1 MQTRSVNGPE
11 TSTVWQTVDWRQA
24 HRNVRNLRRRIYRA
38 SREKDYRKLRSLQKL
53 MLRSRSNALRSVRQ
67 VTQVNKGRH
76 TAGVD
81 RMLVKTSE
89 AKAQMVD
96 KVLSHQT
103 WRASPVKRVHIPK
116 ANGKLRPLGIPV
128 IFDRAVQAVVR
139 NALEPEWEARFEP
152 TSYGFRPGRGCH
164 DAIGMIF
171 GIARAGSRR
180 RWVLDADIE
189 GAFDNIGHDALLST
203 IEGFPARELVR
214 QWLKSGFVEK
224 GSLHATDSGTPQGGV
239 ISPLLANIALHGMEA
254 AVGIKR
260 IARGDNVGARAVVR
274 YADDFVVFCETEED
288 AIAAK
293 GDLGRW
299 LATRGLR
306 LSETKTRVVHITQGF
321 DFLGFN
327 VRQYPN
333 PNSSR
338 TGWKLLIKPS
348 RESVVRF
355 KARMKEEWRL
365 MEGQNAAALIA
376 RLNPIIR
383 GWGNYYRHVV
393 SKEVFARL
401 DTWMFQQE
409 VRWARKTHPLKPW
422 YWLKKKCWGQH
433 HPKRAAKWVFGTVEG
448 GRSRKLI
455 KLSWTP
461 IERHVIVKKDA
472 SPDDPALQAYWE
484 RRRRKRH
491 GELPSRQKALAR
503 KQLGKCP
510 QCSETVHNDEC
521 LHVHHHLARKAGGR
535 DDFDNLRL
543 MHWYCHIQLHA
554 REKEA
559 RRTRPRRRK

>member
-96 KVLSHQT
+96 RVLSHQT
-103 WRASPVKRVHIPK
+103 WQASPVKRVHIPK

-214 QWLKSGFVEK
+214 QWLKAGFVEK
-224 GSLHATDSGTPQGGV
+224 GSFHATDSGTPQGGV

-306 LSETKTRVVHITQGF
+306 LSER
-321 DFLGFN
+321 
-327 VRQYPN
+327 R
-333 PNSSR
+333 
-338 TGWKLLIKPS
+338 
-348 RESVVRF
+348 
-355 KARMKEEWRL
+355 
-365 MEGQNAAALIA
+365 
-376 RLNPIIR
+376 R
-383 GWGNYYRHVV
+383 GWFT
-393 SKEVFARL
+393 S
-401 DTWMFQQE
+401 
-409 VRWARKTHPLKPW
+409 
-422 YWLKKKCWGQH
+422 
-433 HPKRAAKWVFGTVEG
+433 PK
-448 GRSRKLI
+448 
-455 KLSWTP
+455 
-461 IERHVIVKKDA
+461 A
-472 SPDDPALQAYWE
+472 STSSGSTCA
-484 RRRRKRH
+484 
-491 GELPSRQKALAR
+491 S
-503 KQLGKCP
+503 
-510 QCSETVHNDEC
+510 
-521 LHVHHHLARKAGGR
+521 
-535 DDFDNLRL
+535 
-543 MHWYCHIQLHA
+543 I
-554 REKEA
+554 
-559 RRTRPRRRK
+559 RTRTHRGPDGSC